1 MILHYSIAFG
11 CDGIDAA
18 SGIRCADSLVLNQSS
33 SLDLTKSIKFLTSMG
48 WRVYTNHN
56 GELRTKCPQCRAK
69 HPPDPESPFKQP
81 RDDT

>member
-1 MILHYSIAFG
+1 MILHYSMAFG
-11 CDGIDAA
+11 CDSIDAN
-18 SGIRCADSLVLNQSS
+18 SGIRCTESLVLNQSA
-33 SLDLTKSIKFLTSMG
+33 SLDLTKAIKFLTSMG